1 MADPIRAAEYLR
13 MSTDDQVYSIE
24 NQRSAIASYAGERGF
39 EVVCSYVDAGRSGL
53 TLTGRPGLQALLAD
67 ALGPTP
73 DFQAI
78 LVFDVSRWGRFQDV
92 DQGAHYEFLCRR
104 AGMAV
109 EYCADPFD
117 NDGGLEGVLIKE
129 LKRAMAAELS
139 RDMSMKLRLAKHT
152 VARKGY
158 LASGSA
164 VYGLRR
170 HVVDQAGRVH
180 GVLEAGE
187 RKVSSRYRVVL
198 AHGPPSEVATVARIF
213 RLYVLTGL
221 RPGGIA
227 ALLNGEGVAAVAGRA
242 WSAGCVRRVLRNET
256 YAGVLTFGRRSG
268 PLGERPSPMPRD
280 SWTQAEA
287 SFEPL
292 VSRALFV
299 AAQQLMDRYR
309 RLSDEEALGR
319 LARAVSASVRMTGD
333 LIDANPDLPC
343 AAVYRNRFGGLR
355 KAYGLIGYSRT
366 RKPGQG
372 PGRWPRPSTPTGP

>member
-1 MADPIRAAEYLR
+1 MAEPIRAAQYLR
-13 MSTDDQVYSIE
+13 MSTEDQVYSIE
-24 NQRSAIASYAGERGF
+24 NQRSAIARYADDRGF
-39 EVVCSYVDAGRSGL
+39 DVVRSYVDAGRSGL
-53 TLTGRPGLQALLAD
+53 TLTGRPGLKALLAD
-67 ALGPTP
+67 ALGPAP
-73 DFQAI
+73 EFRAI

-104 AGMAV
+104 AGMTV
-109 EYCADPFD
+109 EYCVDPFD
-117 NDGGLEGVLIKE
+117 NDGSMEAVLIKE
-129 LKRAMAAELS
+129 LKRAMAAEFS
-139 RDMSMKLRLAKHT
+139 RDMSVKLRIAKHT
-152 VARKGY
+152 VASKGY

-170 HVVDQAGRVH
+170 HVVDQDGRVH

-198 AHGPPSEVATVARIF
+198 APGPQSEVATVARIF

-227 ALLNGEGVAAVAGRA
+227 ALLNCEGVTAVAGRA

-256 YAGVLTFGRRSG
+256 YLGVLTFGRRSG
-268 PLGERPSPMPRD
+268 PLGERPGPMPLEC
-280 SWTQAEA
+280 WTQVEA

-292 VSRALFV
+292 VSRGLF
-299 AAQQLMDRYR
+299 ADAQRLMDRHR
-309 RLSDEEALGR
+309 RLSDDEALAR

-343 AAVYRNRFGGLR
+343 AAVYRNRFGGLK
-355 KAYGLIGYSRT
+355 KAYRLIGYSRT

-372 PGRWPRPSTPTGP
+372 PGRWPLPSTPAGS